1 MVPMTSMSGE
11 LPAQKSIPVSH
22 LRREHRG
29 WSATRRRT
37 AALLAAATLVP
48 ALLLTSPGSAAA
60 GVPSG
65 AASAAARAAAA
76 NEPSIAVLSSPR
88 ADMVSDGNVLL
99 AVNTAGAQLK
109 SVRLNDTD
117 VTDRFR
123 ELNGRPTALLEGLRI
138 GTNTVTAD
146 VAGAQLSTEIVNYPR
161 TGPMFSGKQEQP
173 FICQTAAFRTLGGR
187 SLGAAT
193 DSACSAPTVVEWLY
207 RSSVDRSLKPLPDNG
222 SPPADLANTTT
233 SDGRTVPYVVR
244 VESGVINRSI
254 YEFAV
259 LADPKQPEVS
269 PFQRPAGWNGRLA
282 YNFGGGCPGGW
293 YKQGANTGG
302 INDDWLLGQG
312 YAFASSSLNVFG
324 NNCQPVTAAETMAMT
339 KEHVV
344 ETIGAPTATL
354 GIGCSGGS
362 YQVFNIGDNYPGLLD
377 GILAGCVFPE
387 VDFATIN
394 TITDARL
401 LQVYFGKNPGYTDE
415 QKRAISGFGRAGT
428 VNNLGEA
435 GRRIDPRVYCPGEL
449 PAAQRYDPVSNPA
462 GARCDVYS
470 HQLNIFGA
478 VPGTD
483 GRIPLRPLDNVGIQY
498 GLAAL
503 NSKAISVDEFLDLN
517 SEIGGFDRD
526 ATVVPRR
533 TVADRSAID
542 TSYAT
547 GQLVRGGRLGSL
559 PIIELRE
566 YTDELPNGDIHL
578 KFHSFS
584 FRDRLTKANGDAANH
599 VMWTLPFGKGG
610 FGTGNP
616 VFRDAVTELAAWVSS
631 VQAARPTAGT
641 TALPAHGTV
650 VAAKPAAVADACW
663 SPEGVKVNEPQV
675 PGVRNT
681 QCNTWYPGWPSPRMV
696 AGAPVVNDVIAC
708 HRKPVS
714 LADYQVTFTAA
725 QLSRL
730 RSIFPSGVCNWSV
743 RGIGQTLRQS
753 VSWPSFG
760 Q

>member
-1 MVPMTSMSGE
+1 MVPTTMSGE
-11 LPAQKSIPVSH
+11 LPAQKSMPGRHGASAGRW
-22 LRREHRG
+22 RRWG
-29 WSATRRRT
+29 
-37 AALLAAATLVP
+37 ALLASAALVP
-48 ALLLTSPGSAAA
+48 ALLLSAPAAATATGVGGAAGRAAA
-60 GVPSG
+60 G
-65 AASAAARAAAA
+65 AAA
-76 NEPSIAVLSSPR
+76 PSIQVISSPR
-88 ADMVSDGNVLL
+88 ADKVSDGNVLL
-99 AVNTAGAQLK
+99 AVNTAGAALERVQL
-109 SVRLNDTD
+109 NGTD
-117 VTDRFR
+117 VTDRFAD
-123 ELNGRPTALLEGLRI
+123 LDGRPTALLDGLST
-138 GTNTVTAD
+138 GSNTVTAR
-146 VAGAQLSTEIVNYPR
+146 VAGADVTATVVNYPR

-187 SLGAAT
+187 SLGPAT
-193 DSACSAPTVVEWLY
+193 DAACSAPTVVEWLY
-207 RSSVDRSLKPLPDNG
+207 RSSTDRSLKPLPANG
-222 SPPADLANTTT
+222 STPADLASTTT
-233 SDGRTVPYVVR
+233 TQGRTVPYVVR

-259 LADPKQPEVS
+259 LADPKQPAVS
-269 PFQRPAGWNGRLA
+269 PFQRPTGWNGRLA

-293 YKQGANTGG
+293 YKQGAGTGG

-339 KEHVV
+339 KEHVI
-344 ETIGAPTATL
+344 ETIGAPEATL

-401 LQVYFGKNPGYTDE
+401 LQVYFGKNTGYTDE
-415 QKRAISGFGRAGT
+415 QKRAVSGFGKVGT
-428 VNNLGEA
+428 INNLGEA

-449 PAAQRYDPVSNPA
+449 PANLRYDPVTNPG

-478 VPGTD
+478 VPATD

-498 GLAAL
+498 GLAAV
-503 NSKAISVDEFLDLN
+503 NSKAITVDQFLDLN
-517 SEIGGFDRD
+517 AKIGGFDRD
-526 ATVVPRR
+526 ANVVAQR

-542 TSYAT
+542 TSYST

-616 VFRDAVTELAAWVSS
+616 VFRDAVNQLDAWTST
-631 VQAARPTAGT
+631 VQSQRPTAGT
-641 TALPAHGTV
+641 TTLPSHSTV
-650 VAAKPAAVADACW
+650 VAAKPAGTADACW
-663 SPEGVKVNEPQV
+663 SPTGSKVNETQV

-714 LADYQVTFTAA
+714 QADYQVSFTPA

-753 VSWPSFG
+753 TSWPSFG
-760 Q
+760 TGMPRS